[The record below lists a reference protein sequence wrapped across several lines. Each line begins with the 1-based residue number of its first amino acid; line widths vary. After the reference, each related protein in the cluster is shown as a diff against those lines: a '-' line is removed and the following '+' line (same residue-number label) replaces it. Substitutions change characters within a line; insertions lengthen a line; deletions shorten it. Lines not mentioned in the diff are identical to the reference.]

1 MDRLKPLERR
11 ERISAIVRQASRAS
25 VDELAERLNI
35 SRETVR
41 RDLALLSEQGRI
53 RKVHGGAV
61 ESQTARESPLDDRRA
76 AARPEKTAIAAAAA
90 ALFRPGDSL
99 LIDAGSTTTLFAEA
113 LGKVGSFSVITN
125 SVAVAAELWGAPH
138 KSDVYV
144 LGGRY
149 AGDGQEML
157 GPLTVEQ
164 IRTLR
169 ADHAVLTIGG
179 MDEDGNCMDFNAEE
193 AFVAR
198 AMIASA
204 REVTVVADSSKL
216 GRHALFQVCDAGK
229 LDRLVTD
236 RAPSQLLGEAMR
248 AADVEVI
255 VSGADSV
262 ADGRLGR
269 RMRPNS
275 QF

>member
-1 MDRLKPLERR
+1 MSRLKPGERR

-25 VDELAERLNI
+25 VDELAERLQI

-41 RDLALLSEQGRI
+41 RDLALLSEQGRV

-61 ESQTARESPLDDRRA
+61 EFQTARESPLDDRRA

-99 LIDAGSTTTLFAEA
+99 LVDAGSTTTLFAEA

-125 SVAVAAELWGAPH
+125 SIAVAAELWNAAN
-138 KSDVYV
+138 KSDVYL

-149 AGDGQEML
+149 AGDGQELL
-157 GPLTVEQ
+157 GPLTVDQ
-164 IRTLR
+164 IRTVR

-179 MDEDGNCMDFNAEE
+179 MDADGNCMDFNAEE

-204 REVTVVADSSKL
+204 RKVTVVADSSKL
-216 GRHALFQVCDAGK
+216 GRHALFQVCGPAQ

-236 RAPSQLLGEAMR
+236 GVPAQPLGEALR
-248 AADVEVI
+248 AAGVRVI
-255 VSGADSV
+255 VSGAE
-262 ADGRLGR
+262 AALDG
-269 RMRPNS
+269 
-275 QF
+275 